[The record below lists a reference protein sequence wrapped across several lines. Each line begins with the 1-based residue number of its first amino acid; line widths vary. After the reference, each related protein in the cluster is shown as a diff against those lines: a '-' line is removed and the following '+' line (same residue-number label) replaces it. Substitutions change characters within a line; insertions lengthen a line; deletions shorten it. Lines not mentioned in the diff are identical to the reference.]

1 MLIPNSWWRLS
12 AAIFYVGKWE
22 IHIFNLTQFKV
33 FLPVNDPIPWTRAGI
48 QFNNSKKSLHHIFFN
63 VRKHIPFFHMSKQ
76 ELSDAITLQRY
87 ALLFDFN
94 NNYDI
99 FFENKTKKNAGK
111 VKNDL
116 TLWVYKIWVLVQFRK
131 IVFCL
136 KMFWI
141 ESNLSLSVF

>member
-1 MLIPNSWWRLS
+1 MIPFHEHEQAYNS
-12 AAIFYVGKWE
+12 I
-22 IHIFNLTQFKV
+22 
-33 FLPVNDPIPWTRAGI
+33 I
-48 QFNNSKKSLHHIFFN
+48 QKKSLHHIFFN

-99 FFENKTKKNAGK
+99 FFENKTKKNTGK

-116 TLWVYKIWVLVQFRK
+116 TLWSIKYECW
-131 IVFCL
+131 
-136 KMFWI
+136 
-141 ESNLSLSVF
+141 SNFEK